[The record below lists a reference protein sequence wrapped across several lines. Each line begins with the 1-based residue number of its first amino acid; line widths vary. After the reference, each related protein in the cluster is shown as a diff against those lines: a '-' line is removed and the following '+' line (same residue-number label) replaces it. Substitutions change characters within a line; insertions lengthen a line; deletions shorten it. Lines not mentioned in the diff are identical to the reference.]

1 MDINLLRCASL
12 VKDEGF
18 TVAFSNGTE
27 LITSTQ
33 RGVSPLL
40 KILDEHGSLP
50 DFYAAD
56 KVVGRAA
63 AFIYVLLGVRQ
74 LFAITVSDGAC
85 EILNRYGVSFFYENR
100 VPVIRNRTDTD
111 LCPME
116 KAAAAANTPKEAVA
130 IIRETLEKLTNK

>member
-1 MDINLLRCASL
+1 MDTNLLRCASL
-12 VKDEGF
+12 VKDEGC
-18 TVAFSNGTE
+18 TVAFLNGTE

-40 KILDEHGSLP
+40 KILDKHGSLP
-50 DFYAAD
+50 GFYAAD

-63 AFIYVLLGVRQ
+63 AFIYVLLGIRK
-74 LFAITVSDGAC
+74 LYALTASDGAC
-85 EILNRYGVSFFYENR
+85 EVLKQYGIDFFCESR

-116 KAAAAANTPKEAVA
+116 KATAAANSPEEAVA
-130 IIRETLEKLTNK
+130 IIRKTLEKLINK